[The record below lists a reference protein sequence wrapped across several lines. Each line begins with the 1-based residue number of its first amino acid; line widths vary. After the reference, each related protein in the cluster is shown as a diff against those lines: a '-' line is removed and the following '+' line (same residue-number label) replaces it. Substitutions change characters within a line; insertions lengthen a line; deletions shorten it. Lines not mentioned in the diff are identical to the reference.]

1 MPHILLINQPVA
13 NRGDESA
20 HRGFVRTLLQE
31 YPDVELTCLFVGEP
45 CADNIAQFAVQDSRV
60 SYVNLPNG
68 STSRRLSKMGLL
80 WPLRW
85 LWSVSPGI
93 RSILQYYRQADLVV
107 CAPGGADLGGFL
119 SWKHLTYLF
128 MARYCHKPLA
138 YFGRSF
144 GPLRDGGVARWFF
157 KRQSLDILRYMSFIS
172 LRDVKS
178 QRFADALQIP
188 YEPTVDSA
196 FLELPQAE
204 VPAEVVEAI
213 DGKPYIVYVPNVLVW
228 HYNFAGRISKEVI
241 RDFYVRLTRQL
252 LQAYPSHQ
260 MLMLPQTFN
269 GTREQNDINFF
280 HELKQIVG
288 DERMK
293 VLSDQYS
300 SDIQQQIIRGASLL
314 VGARYHSVVFSL
326 NNAIPFVGL
335 SYEHKISGLLTSL
348 RKEDCMVDLIE
359 GLNTPEA
366 VEQTLQQIAAH
377 AAEAQGDAVCR
388 EKAHSIAMQALHKFY
403 DSTMKRV

>member
-1 MPHILLINQPVA
+1 MFRILLINQPVA

-20 HRGFVRTLLQE
+20 HRGFVRALLQE
-31 YPDVELTCLFVGEP
+31 LPEVELTCLFVGES
-45 CADNIAQFAVQDSRV
+45 CADNIEQFKVVDERV
-60 SYVNLPNG
+60 KYVNLPNG
-68 STSRRLSKMGLL
+68 GTSRKLSKLGLW

-85 LWSVSPGI
+85 LWAVSPGI
-93 RSILQYYRQADLVV
+93 RHILYYYKRADWVV

-119 SWKHLTYLF
+119 SWKHLTYLC

-157 KRQSLDILRYMSFIS
+157 KRQSLSIMRYMRFIS

-178 QRFADALQIP
+178 QHFADAFQLP
-188 YEPTVDSA
+188 YTPTVDSA
-196 FLELPQAE
+196 FLEQPQVAI
-204 VPAEVVEAI
+204 PAEVSTAI
-213 DGKPYIVYVPNVLVW
+213 EGKNYIVYVPNVLVW
-228 HYNFAGRISKEVI
+228 HYNFAGRISREVI
-241 RDFYVRLTRQL
+241 RDFYVRLTKQL
-252 LQAYPSHQ
+252 LSTFPSHQ

-280 HELKQIVG
+280 RELKQEVG
-288 DERMK
+288 DERMQ

-348 RKEDCMVDLIE
+348 GKEDCMVDLIE
-359 GLNTPEA
+359 GLNTPES
-366 VEQTLQQIAAH
+366 VEQTLRQIEEKVRSAK
-377 AAEAQGDAVCR
+377 GDAPCR
-388 EKAHSIAMQALHKFY
+388 ERAHSIALGAMRQFL
-403 DSTMKRV
+403 RQL